1 MDLCYRPKNYL
12 CILHP
17 NFENDNMMRTTILV
31 FLTLFFCLTSLAQEG
46 NISVEQD
53 EKIAQLLTVYNRV
66 NKQKE
71 YYQIQVGFGTAQ
83 KAEYLKSKVDVEYP
97 GWYTKIDFEEPT
109 FRVKLG
115 KFYDLL
121 EAERRFQLVRKR
133 YPNAMLIGPIND
145 ED

>member
-1 MDLCYRPKNYL
+1 MK
-12 CILHP
+12 
-17 NFENDNMMRTTILV
+17 TTILV
-31 FLTLFFCLTSLAQEG
+31 LLTFLFCLTSHAQDG
-46 NISVEQD
+46 SINVEQD
-53 EKIAQLLTVYNRV
+53 EKISQLLKVYNRV

-97 GWYTKIDFEEPT
+97 GWFSKIDFEEPT

-145 ED
+145 ND

>member
-1 MDLCYRPKNYL
+1 
-12 CILHP
+12 
-17 NFENDNMMRTTILV
+17 MRTTILV
-31 FLTLFFCLTSLAQEG
+31 LLTLLFCCTALAQEG
-46 NISVEQD
+46 TISVEQD
-53 EKIAQLLTVYNRV
+53 QKMEQLLSVYNRV
-66 NKQKE
+66 NKQRE

-97 GWYTKIDFEEPT
+97 GWFSKIDFEEPT

-121 EAERRFQLVRKR
+121 EAERRFQLVRKK

-145 ED
+145 KD